1 MTKRRK
7 CLRRGKE
14 KEQGWGLAENLKD
27 VIRWKNLGKV
37 KTGFT
42 TKDSVI
48 QTHLSVVNGLVK
60 CRMINRKRQEERRE
74 ERRWYNTKIK
84 RENMQSWRKQRDV

>member
-1 MTKRRK
+1 M
-7 CLRRGKE
+7 
-14 KEQGWGLAENLKD
+14 
-27 VIRWKNLGKV
+27 KNLGKV
-37 KTGFT
+37 KKGFT

-74 ERRWYNTKIK
+74 ERR
-84 RENMQSWRKQRDV
+84 